1 MDSGQT
7 FLTNNG
13 PLLDPAHPN
22 SLISEFDPVVSP
34 DAQKIAFESNRT
46 GGQELYT
53 MNADG
58 TGPATRLTSAPG
70 EDRPGS
76 YSPDGTKIV
85 FHSTRDSNDFEVYT
99 MNSDGSNQTR
109 LTLRPGRTATPAGRR
124 TEPGSP
130 FTALER
136 PGSQATTIQPGRP
149 PTSRSTR

>member
-1 MDSGQT
+1 VSSGELAPSERSRTPSGQT

-13 PLLDPAHPN
+13 PLLDPADPN

-34 DAQKIAFESNRT
+34 DAQTVAFESTRT
-46 GGQELYT
+46 GAQELYT

-85 FHSTRDSNDFEVYT
+85 VPA
-99 MNSDGSNQTR
+99 
-109 LTLRPGRTATPAGRR
+109 PGTAT
-124 TEPGSP
+124 
-130 FTALER
+130 
-136 PGSQATTIQPGRP
+136 
-149 PTSRSTR
+149 TSRCTR